1 MRTSGIALVA
11 ALSLVVASC
20 GAPSDDAPN
29 APDGADGAGGA
40 GTSTPVAVSTTTPL
54 GSVVED
60 VVTCNGGTASTL
72 MAPGDDPHTFA
83 PSSAQLAQLTQAEL
97 VVMNGLGLEEGL
109 GSAIENARS
118 DGARVLE
125 LAPLLDPL
133 PFGDTTGQVEDEDH
147 DGDHEDDGNDA
158 EEEHADE
165 GGHAHDGDDPHVWL
179 DASRMATAAELIGE
193 ELATVTGDDG
203 YTECGTQVGA
213 ELRDVHEQV
222 VEILAA
228 VPDERRVLVTDHQ
241 SFGYFA
247 QAYDFDLLGVVVA
260 GGSTDAEPSSQEL
273 AELVEVVRD
282 AGVPAV
288 FSNTAVSSS
297 LIEAVAA
304 EAGGE
309 VQVVELYVGS
319 LGPEGSA
326 ATTYADLMLT
336 DARLIAD
343 ALG

>member
-147 DGDHEDDGNDA
+147 DGDHEDDGND
-158 EEEHADE
+158 
-165 GGHAHDGDDPHVWL
+165 PHVWL

-297 LIEAVAA
+297 LVEAVAA

>member
-118 DGARVLE
+118 DGTRVLE

-147 DGDHEDDGNDA
+147 DGDHEDDGN
-158 EEEHADE
+158 
-165 GGHAHDGDDPHVWL
+165 DPHVWL

-247 QAYDFDLLGVVVA
+247 QAYDFDLLGVVVD

-297 LIEAVAA
+297 LVEAVAA

-319 LGPEGSA
+319 VGPEGSG

>member
-147 DGDHEDDGNDA
+147 DGDHEDDGN
-158 EEEHADE
+158 
-165 GGHAHDGDDPHVWL
+165 DPHVWL

>member
-118 DGARVLE
+118 DGTRVLE

-147 DGDHEDDGNDA
+147 DGDHEDDGN
-158 EEEHADE
+158 
-165 GGHAHDGDDPHVWL
+165 DPHVWL

-319 LGPEGSA
+319 VGPEGSG

>member
-147 DGDHEDDGNDA
+147 DGDHEDDGND
-158 EEEHADE
+158 
-165 GGHAHDGDDPHVWL
+165 PHVWL

-247 QAYDFDLLGVVVA
+247 QAYDFDLLGVVVD

>member
-1 MRTSGIALVA
+1 MRTSGTALA
-11 ALSLVVASC
+11 AAVSLVVAGC
-20 GAPSDDAPN
+20 GTPSAE
-29 APDGADGAGGA
+29 APDGASGTGDA
-40 GTSTPVAVSTTTPL
+40 GTSAPVAVSTTTPL
-54 GSVVED
+54 GSVVQD

-97 VVMNGLGLEEGL
+97 VVAIGLGLEEGL
-109 GSAIENARS
+109 GAAIENARS

-133 PFGDTTGQVEDEDH
+133 PFDGTTGSAED
-147 DGDHEDDGNDA
+147 DHEG
-158 EEEHADE
+158 EEDEHADDE
-165 GGHAHDGDDPHVWL
+165 HAHDGDDPHVWL
-179 DASRMATAAELIGE
+179 DASRMATAAELVGE

-203 YTECGTQVGA
+203 YAGCGTQVAA

-228 VPDERRVLVTDHQ
+228 VPEERRVLVTDHQ

-247 QAYDFDLLGVVVA
+247 RAYDFDLLGVVVP

-273 AELVEVVRD
+273 AELVEVVQD

-297 LIEAVAA
+297 LVEAVAA

-319 LGPEGSA
+319 VGPEGSG

>member
-1 MRTSGIALVA
+1 M
-11 ALSLVVASC
+11 
-20 GAPSDDAPN
+20 
-29 APDGADGAGGA
+29 
-40 GTSTPVAVSTTTPL
+40 
-54 GSVVED
+54 
-60 VVTCNGGTASTL
+60 
-72 MAPGDDPHTFA
+72 
-83 PSSAQLAQLTQAEL
+83 
-97 VVMNGLGLEEGL
+97 
-109 GSAIENARS
+109 
-118 DGARVLE
+118 
-125 LAPLLDPL
+125 
-133 PFGDTTGQVEDEDH
+133 
-147 DGDHEDDGNDA
+147 
-158 EEEHADE
+158 
-165 GGHAHDGDDPHVWL
+165 WL

-297 LIEAVAA
+297 LVEAVAA

-319 LGPEGSA
+319 VGPEGSG

>member
-1 MRTSGIALVA
+1 MRTSGTALVA
-11 ALSLVVASC
+11 AVSLVVAGC
-20 GAPSDDAPN
+20 GTPSAD
-29 APDGADGAGGA
+29 APDGASGTGGT
-40 GTSTPVAVSTTTPL
+40 GTSAPVAVSTTTPL
-54 GSVVED
+54 GSVVQD

-97 VVMNGLGLEEGL
+97 VVAIGLGLEEGL
-109 GSAIENARS
+109 GAAIENARS

-133 PFGDTTGQVEDEDH
+133 PFDGTTGPAED
-147 DGDHEDDGNDA
+147 DHEG
-158 EEEHADE
+158 EEDEHADDD
-165 GGHAHDGDDPHVWL
+165 GHAHDGDDPHVWL
-179 DASRMATAAELIGE
+179 DASRMATAAELVGE
-193 ELATVTGDDG
+193 DLATVTGDDG
-203 YTECGTQVGA
+203 YAGCGTQVAA

-228 VPDERRVLVTDHQ
+228 VPEERRVLVTDHQ

-247 QAYDFDLLGVVVA
+247 QAYDFDLLGVVVP

-297 LIEAVAA
+297 LVEAVAA

-319 LGPEGSA
+319 VGPEGSG

>member
-147 DGDHEDDGNDA
+147 DGDHEDDGND
-158 EEEHADE
+158 
-165 GGHAHDGDDPHVWL
+165 PHVWL

-297 LIEAVAA
+297 LVEAVAA

-319 LGPEGSA
+319 VGPEGSG